1 MGPGEACVREG
12 AVSNRGAG
20 GTHFGSV
27 WVVGGSAP
35 PNSGPGSV

>member
-12 AVSNRGAG
+12 AVFNRGAG